1 MRAMRI
7 RIVCPAPRGTLFGNR
22 ISALRWAR
30 ILRELGHRVAIET
43 EYDGADCDLL
53 IALHAKRSA
62 EAVVSFN
69 KRHPDKPVIVAL
81 TGTDLYRDIQHSRKA
96 QRALEI
102 ATRLVVLQPLARQEL
117 APHLRGKVRVIYQ
130 SVEKTP
136 GNNVRSDAVFQ
147 VCVVGHLR
155 SIKDPFRAALAAR
168 KMPAAS
174 RIQIVHAG
182 AAMDEHMARRAR
194 AEERRNPRYRWLGEI
209 QRSEVRR
216 LIASSHLLVLSS
228 KMEGGANVISEAI
241 VDGTPVLASRIPGSV
256 GLLGGDYP
264 GLFSLGDTD
273 ALRSLLLRA
282 ETDRS
287 FYRELQSRCKRLAPL
302 FKPAWEL
309 AAWRA
314 LMKEIAVSHA
324 SA

>member
-7 RIVCPAPRGTLFGNR
+7 QIVCPAPRGTLFGNR

-30 ILRELGHRVAIET
+30 ILRELGHRVVIEID
-43 EYDGADCDLL
+43 YRGADCDLL

-62 EAVVSFN
+62 AAVLDSD
-69 KRHPDKPVIVAL
+69 KEHPDRPVIVAL
-81 TGTDLYRDIQHSRKA
+81 TGTDLYRDIQDSREA

-102 ATRLVVLQPLARQEL
+102 ATRLIALQPLAQDEL
-117 APHLRGKVRVIYQ
+117 APPLRDRVRVIYQ

-136 GNNVRSDAVFQ
+136 GANARSDAALQ

-155 SIKDPFRAALAAR
+155 SIKDPFRAALATR

-182 AAMDEHMARRAR
+182 AAMDEHLARRAR
-194 AEERRNPRYRWLGEI
+194 AEEQRNPRYCWRGEMP
-209 QRSEVRR
+209 RAKVRR

-228 KMEGGANVISEAI
+228 RMEGGANVISEAV

-256 GLLGGDYP
+256 GLLGDDYP
-264 GLFSLGDTD
+264 GLFPFGDTD
-273 ALRSLLLRA
+273 ALRALLLRA

-287 FYRELQSRCKRLAPL
+287 FYRELESRCNRLAPL
-302 FKPAWEL
+302 FEPAREL
-309 AAWRA
+309 AAWRV
-314 LMKEIAVSHA
+314 LMREIAG
-324 SA
+324 